1 MKSNYTMLDNLQLGI
16 KPTKEGMEEVI
27 KKVNQWNKAN
37 GNATKY
43 QIDNLADCQSALVD
57 YIKMQGLAGYA
68 ANEAAGS
75 IQGSWAALKGSWQNL
90 LVGFADGN
98 QNIDELVKNTIDSA
112 GKVISNIIPRIKQV
126 LSNIKA
132 LLPDWAQN
140 IIDTIQIVI
149 EKLIGSIDVVK
160 EKFNELK
167 QFYEEH
173 KELIDSLIIIL
184 GSFAL
189 AFGIVEGAIALYNIV
204 TGIATAVTTGFGVAM
219 AFLTSP
225 IGLVI
230 LAIGALIAIGVLLY
244 KNWDK
249 IRAKAI
255 EIFSAVKDY
264 IGGKIDDIKN
274 KFFTFINWIGTK
286 FSEVKE
292 KITSPF
298 KKAAEAIG
306 NIWSSIKSVFK
317 LPHFKFS
324 GSLNPLNWLTD
335 GLPKIGVEWYA
346 KGGILNK
353 PTVFGINPSNGKQM
367 VGGEAGPEAV
377 TPVDVLLGYVR
388 TAVAEQN
395 TVLADKLERLIDILL
410 AYFPQFAESME
421 KDIILDD
428 GTIAGR
434 LTPIIDKNLSDEEN
448 KRRRGS

>member
-1 MKSNYTMLDNLQLGI
+1 MLDNLQLGI
-16 KPTKEGMEEVI
+16 KPTKEGMQEVI
-27 KKVNQWNKAN
+27 DKVNDWNKAN
-37 GNATKY
+37 GKATKY

-57 YIKMQGLAGYA
+57 YIEMQGLAGYA
-68 ANEAAGS
+68 ANEAAGT
-75 IQGSWAALKGSWQNL
+75 IQGSWASLKASWQNL

-98 QNIDELVKNTIDSA
+98 QNIDELVKSTIESA
-112 GKVISNIIPRIKQV
+112 GKVISNIVPRIKQI
-126 LSNIKA
+126 LINIKG
-132 LLPDWAQN
+132 LLPEWAQN
-140 IIDTIQIVI
+140 IIDTIGKAI
-149 EKLIGSIDVVK
+149 EVLLQAVNKIK

-189 AFGIVEGAIALYNIV
+189 AFGIVEGAIALYNVV
-204 TGIATAVTTGFGVAM
+204 TGVATAVTTGLGAAI

-225 IGLVI
+225 IGLVV

-255 EIFSAVKDY
+255 EIFTAVKDF
-264 IGGKIDDIKN
+264 INGKIESIKN

-324 GSLNPLNWLTD
+324 GSLNPVNWLTD

-353 PTVFGINPSNGKQM
+353 PTVFGINPSNGNQM
-367 VGGEAGPEAV
+367 VGGESGPEAV
-377 TPVDVLLGYVR
+377 TPIDVLLGYVR
-388 TAVAEQN
+388 LAVAEQN
-395 TVLADKLERLIDILL
+395 SVLADKLQKLIDILL

-428 GTIAGR
+428 GTIAGK